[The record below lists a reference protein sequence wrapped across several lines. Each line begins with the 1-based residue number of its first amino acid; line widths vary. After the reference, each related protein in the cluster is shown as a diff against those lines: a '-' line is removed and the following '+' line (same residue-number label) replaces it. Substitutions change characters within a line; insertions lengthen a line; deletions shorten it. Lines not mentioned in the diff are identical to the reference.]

1 MTENHEEPRNK
12 RHPGAIVCTTGS
24 HLGFAHFLRN
34 KRSKET
40 FQKVHEDNWQRRLPA
55 KHAERIRKARILGAV
70 VTNIV
75 IFTFREFC
83 DPYGAGN
90 RPQQVRYWKAQ

>member
-1 MTENHEEPRNK
+1 MTENHEETCDQRN
-12 RHPGAIVCTTGS
+12 PGAVIGTTGS
-24 HLGFAHFLRN
+24 HLGLAHFLCD

-40 FQKVHEDNWQRRLPA
+40 FQKVHEDNWQSRLPA
-55 KHAERIRKARILGAV
+55 KHTERIRKARILGTV
-70 VTNIV
+70 ITNIV

-83 DPYGAGN
+83 YPYGAGD